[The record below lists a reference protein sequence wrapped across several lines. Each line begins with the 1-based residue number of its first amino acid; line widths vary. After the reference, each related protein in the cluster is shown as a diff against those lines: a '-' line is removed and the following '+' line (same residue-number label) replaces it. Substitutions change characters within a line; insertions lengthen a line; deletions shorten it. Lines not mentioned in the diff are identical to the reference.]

1 MPSDLRA
8 DMPTTMR
15 LVTDGRTVSIGPIDH
30 QLHQGAVI
38 SLDASDVLLQV
49 AGAERIGDELRVDVD
64 VYDGSATHA
73 PWDRSPSTPGPSRR
87 DVASTDEVTLA
98 LHHLGGTGPDLL
110 VCHATGFHGLA
121 YAPLA
126 RGLVG
131 TFTVWALD
139 FRGHGAST
147 PPRDEVFTWDGAVDD
162 VLAAIDAIGSSQ
174 VLAVGHSLGGAAIL
188 RAELARPGSIAAAYV
203 YEPIV
208 FPAEWLVHRGES
220 PMSGPARNRRAAFP
234 SKRAAYER
242 YASRPPLDVL
252 RPDALAAYVEHGFV
266 DDPSGGVKLACLPE
280 HEARMFEADDHVT
293 LDDLV
298 DLDLQLT
305 IGVGLPEGDGGPA
318 ALAPG
323 LAATVSGSR
332 LVSYDLGHF
341 GPLEDPD
348 RIATDIVVALGQTS
362 C

>member
-1 MPSDLRA
+1 
-8 DMPTTMR
+8 MPTTMR
-15 LVTDGRTVSIGPIDH
+15 LVTNDGRTVSTGPIDR
-30 QLHQGAVI
+30 QLHQGAVL
-38 SLDASDVLLQV
+38 SPDASDVLLQV
-49 AGAERIGDELRVDVD
+49 ASAERIGDELRVDVD
-64 VYDGSATHA
+64 VYDGAATHV
-73 PWDRSPSTPGPSRR
+73 PRDRSPSTPGPSRQ
-87 DVASTDEVTLA
+87 DVASTGEVTLA

-110 VCHATGFHGLA
+110 ICHATGFHGLA

-126 RGLVG
+126 RGLVS

-147 PPRDEVFTWDGAVDD
+147 PPRDEVFTWNGATDD
-162 VLAAIDAIGSSQ
+162 VLAAADAIGRSP

-208 FPAEWLVHRGES
+208 FPAERLARRGEN

-266 DDPSGGVKLACLPE
+266 DDTSGAVTLACLPE

-298 DLDLQLT
+298 DLDLRLA
-305 IGVGLPEGDGGPA
+305 IGVGVPEHDGGPA
-318 ALAPG
+318 DLAPG
-323 LAATVSGSR
+323 LGATVPGSQ
-332 LVSYDLGHF
+332 LISYDLGHF

-348 RIATDIVVALGQTS
+348 RIAADIVIALGETPR
-362 C
+362 